1 MSVDNS
7 RWSPLEQA
15 FLQTARRLD
24 EEKSF
29 ADVEVL
35 NATAVI
41 ATLRKVLFQ
50 NLSLLDQSASKLPE
64 PCDRQGVETL
74 WEYAQTSACPLLDV
88 DLNPKKSINPK
99 RALELVELPENVADP
114 GQVYQELR
122 EVGLARK
129 GKSKSG
135 KKLSLARGRSRRR
148 RSGLFYTPDWMAD
161 RLGSL
166 ALDSLSGQLPAQID
180 DIDLHI
186 LDPACGSGRLL
197 QACLKNI
204 LSGFRVESERKA
216 QVVRQLVPRVFNG
229 VDIDPLAVAL
239 AKTSFW
245 LEADPALG
253 PFVGLQDVIHIG
265 DAIGGPLKGGRPL
278 KGVLR
283 WEKVFGKAL
292 FEEGNGFD
300 VIVANPP
307 FEVLK
312 GFAKRRGLKQYVERI
327 RKSGYDLSLHGNLN
341 TYRLFLERSLEVLKP
356 EGRLAIVLPFS
367 FMMDRTAAPLRAHML
382 RSGWVKRVE
391 IYPESS
397 KVFEEVG
404 QSIVLLQAAKQ
415 AHSSPD
421 VVIANGANRLQ
432 DYRVSVDE
440 LASLDEQLVPIPV
453 LAAGSFGLAAKLRKA
468 NSACLGDLADG
479 RVGEVDQT
487 MYRHFIRSKPSKALL
502 MRGAHLSP
510 FNAECGTSECQER
523 WLDLA
528 GFSQARGGGRWSKDV
543 KSARVVQTGIVNMEA
558 GRRLV
563 AAMVPKGVYLGN
575 SLNYW
580 APRKQAEL
588 DQEQL
593 KGYLLGLLNSTP
605 LEWRFRL
612 TSSNNNINL
621 YEIRSL
627 PLPKLMR
634 SFPAERLEAF
644 IKQSVDLI
652 KKSNSSVLGTIRQI
666 TAGWGA
672 PSRDDLAVAL
682 LIENVA
688 YVREDE
694 KSGTRAAWLDAVID
708 HLVNWHLG
716 MDEPDLERM
725 LKDVPARSLEER
737 R

>member
-1 MSVDNS
+1 MNKDNP
-7 RWSPLEQA
+7 RWSPTEQA

-24 EEKSF
+24 EEKNF
-29 ADVEVL
+29 VDVEVL
-35 NATAVI
+35 YTTAVL

-50 NLSLLDQSASKLPE
+50 KLSLLDPSANKLPG
-64 PCDRQGVETL
+64 PGDLQGIKTL
-74 WEYAQTSACPLLDV
+74 WEYTQASACPLLGA

-99 RALELVELPENVADP
+99 RVLTLVELPEHTADP
-114 GQVYQELR
+114 GQVYQELQ

-129 GKSKSG
+129 GKSKTN
-135 KKLSLARGRSRRR
+135 KKLSLTRGRSRRR

-166 ALDSLSGQLPAQID
+166 ALGSLSAQLSAQID
-180 DIDLHI
+180 DFDLHI

-204 LSGFRVESERKA
+204 LTGFRVESERKA
-216 QVVRQLVPRVFNG
+216 QVVRQLVPRVFKG
-229 VDIDPLAVAL
+229 VDIDPIAVAL

-245 LEADPALG
+245 LEADPSLG
-253 PFVGLQDVIHIG
+253 PFVGLEDVIHSG
-265 DAIGGPLKGGRPL
+265 DAIGGPLRGGRPA

-283 WEKVFGKAL
+283 WEKVFGEEL
-292 FEEGNGFD
+292 FENGNGFD

-327 RKSGYDLSLHGNLN
+327 RKSGYDLALHGNLN

-356 EGRLAIVLPFS
+356 GGRLAFVLPFS
-367 FMMDRTAAPLRAHML
+367 FMMDRTAAPLRAYML

-404 QSIVLLQAAKQ
+404 QSIVLLQATKQ
-415 AHSSPD
+415 AHSPAS
-421 VVIANGANRLQ
+421 VVIADGAAKSP

-468 NSACLGDLADG
+468 NSACLGDLAEG

-487 MYRHFIRSKPSKALL
+487 MYRHFMRSAPSKTLL

-510 FNAECGTSECQER
+510 FRAECGTSECQER
-523 WLDLA
+523 WLDLP
-528 GFSQARGGGRWSKDV
+528 GFSQARGGGRWSQDV
-543 KSARVVQTGIVNMEA
+543 KSSRVVQTGIVNMEA

-580 APRKQAEL
+580 APRNRAEL
-588 DQEQL
+588 DQEHL

-627 PLPKLMR
+627 PLPKLIH
-634 SFPAERLEAF
+634 SFQAERLDAF

-652 KKSNSSVLGTIRQI
+652 KQSNSSVLGTVRQI

-672 PSRDDLAVAL
+672 PSRDDRAVAM
-682 LIENVA
+682 LIAQVA

-694 KSGTRAAWLDAVID
+694 KVSSRSAWLDAVID

-725 LKDVPARSLEER
+725 LKDVPARSLEETR
-737 R
+737 